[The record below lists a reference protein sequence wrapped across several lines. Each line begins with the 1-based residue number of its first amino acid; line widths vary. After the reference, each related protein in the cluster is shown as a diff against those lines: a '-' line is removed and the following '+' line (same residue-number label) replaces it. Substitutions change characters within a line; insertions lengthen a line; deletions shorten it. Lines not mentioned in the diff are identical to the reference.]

1 MPTFHHNGV
10 AVHYGDSRD
19 GAPRLLLLHSGGS
32 SGAQW
37 KKTSNLLSGRRLLTP
52 DFYGHGGTDA
62 WPGKKTLQH
71 DDQADLVTAVIA
83 NAGLVSKQVDI
94 VAHSYGGAGAVR
106 MVLRNL
112 ARIRSLVLIEPM
124 LAMLLREAGEQELFD
139 EYETLAHGFLK
150 RVAEGQET
158 EAFRFFIDY
167 RNGLGSWDALPERT
181 QARLCKQTDATYKAF
196 QSNLANPT
204 TLFDIQS
211 ISLPVSVIC
220 GGNTTAPDRRVTELL
235 RDTLPKVQYSV
246 IPEAEHMSPLT
257 HPAEVAAIIEKHLA
271 LLPAIED
278 A

>member
-10 AVHYGDSRD
+10 AVHYGDGRD

-139 EYETLAHGFLK
+139 EYETLAHGFLE
-150 RVAEGQET
+150 RVAKGQEVGT
-158 EAFRFFIDY
+158 HCLRGHRRDFANRPMLPIKRSNQISPILLHSSTYNLFPY
-167 RNGLGSWDALPERT
+167 R
-181 QARLCKQTDATYKAF
+181 
-196 QSNLANPT
+196 
-204 TLFDIQS
+204 
-211 ISLPVSVIC
+211 
-220 GGNTTAPDRRVTELL
+220 
-235 RDTLPKVQYSV
+235 
-246 IPEAEHMSPLT
+246 SP
-257 HPAEVAAIIEKHLA
+257 
-271 LLPAIED
+271 
-278 A
+278 